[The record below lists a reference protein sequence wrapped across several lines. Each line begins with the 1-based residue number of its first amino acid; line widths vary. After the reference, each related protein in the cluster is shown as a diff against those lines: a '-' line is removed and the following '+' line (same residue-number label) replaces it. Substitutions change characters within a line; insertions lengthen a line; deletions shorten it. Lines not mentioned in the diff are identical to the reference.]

1 MSEHPTRPKARPIDR
16 LIAIMAKLRDPKG
29 GCPWDLEQDFATIA
43 PYTIEEAYE
52 VADAISRGDM
62 AALREELGDL
72 LLQVV
77 YHARMAEERGNFRF
91 DDVADAIADKMVAR
105 HPHVFGNT
113 EVDGAAGQTRMWEE
127 FKSRERAAKA
137 GASGK
142 PQSVLDDVPLALPA
156 LLRAEKLQKR
166 AARVGFDW
174 PETAQVLDKIE
185 EEIAELRA
193 ELKGGVA
200 KADPARVAD
209 EIGDLLFAL
218 ANLAR
223 HLKTDPETALRG
235 CNEKFERRFRSIEQA
250 LAAQGRLPKDASLD
264 EMEALWVEAKRKERE
279 RT

>member
-1 MSEHPTRPKARPIDR
+1 MDDRKQRPIDR
-16 LIAIMAKLRDPKG
+16 LIAIMAKLRDPRG

-77 YHARMAEERGNFRF
+77 YHARMAEERGDFRF
-91 DDVADAIADKMVAR
+91 DDVARAIADKMVAR
-105 HPHVFGNT
+105 HPHVFGDA
-113 EVDGAAGQTRMWEE
+113 EVDSASAQTRMWEE

-142 PQSVLDDVPLALPA
+142 PASVLDDVPLALPA
-156 LLRAEKLQKR
+156 LLRAEKLQNR

-174 PETAQVLDKIE
+174 PDASQVLDKIE

-193 ELKGGVA
+193 ELKSGA
-200 KADPARVAD
+200 ALARMQD
-209 EIGDLLFAL
+209 EIGDLLFAI

-223 HLKTDPETALRG
+223 HVKTDPETALRG
-235 CNEKFERRFRSIEQA
+235 CNAKFERRFRSIEQA
-250 LAAQGRLPKDASLD
+250 LAKQSRSPGDASLE
-264 EMEALWVEAKRKERE
+264 EMEALWVEAKRKERGG
-279 RT
+279 